1 MGGMGRPR
9 GMGGGGGMMGDSG
22 YQSYR
27 SDHSSG
33 PQTYT
38 IENKDGGGF
47 FRSTTFLVTFLVLA
61 VVGCLCFTTVCM
73 YAEE

>member
-9 GMGGGGGMMGDSG
+9 GMGNGGMMGGDQG

-27 SDHSSG
+27 SDYSG

-61 VVGCLCFTTVCM
+61 VVSCLCFTTVCM